1 MISKVLP
8 EITEDIKKFLNL
20 QKLGYVATVSSD
32 GTPNISPKGTIIG
45 WSKNQLAFA
54 DIRSPDTVKNLETNP
69 HVEINV
75 IDPLLRKG
83 FLFKGIAKLLNNSP
97 IYDKILKYYRDNG
110 IKSPINSIVLVDV
123 TDISEVTSPLYDLG
137 VSEYE
142 IKSKW
147 KKHFDSL

>member
-1 MISKVLP
+1 MITQ
-8 EITEDIKKFLNL
+8 EIKDFLNI

-32 GTPNISPKGTIIG
+32 GKPNISPKGTIIA
-45 WSKNQLAFA
+45 WTSEVLAFA
-54 DIRSPDTVKNLETNP
+54 DIRSPDTIKNLQNNP

-83 FLFKGIAKLLNNSP
+83 YLFRGQARIIKDNSQYDEILNH
-97 IYDKILKYYRDNG
+97 YREKG

-123 TDISEVTSPLYDLG
+123 SEVSEVTSPLYDMG
-137 VSEYE
+137 ISEQE

-147 KKHFDSL
+147 KKHFESL

>member
-1 MISKVLP
+1 MSK
-8 EITEDIKKFLNL
+8 ITEEIKNFLSS

-54 DIRSPDTVKNLETNP
+54 DIRSPDTMQNLKTNP
-69 HVEINV
+69 QVEINV

-83 FLFKGIAKLLNNSP
+83 FLFKGSAKIIQDTSL
-97 IYDKILKYYRDNG
+97 YDDILKYYRDSG
-110 IKSPINSIVLVDV
+110 IKSPINAIVLVDV
-123 TDISEVTSPLYDLG
+123 TEISEVISPLYDLG
-137 VSEYE
+137 IKEDE

-147 KKHFDSL
+147 KKHFESL